1 MCIGLINKGLSW
13 KMFMPLG
20 RLCYAAYLINFNLIK
35 MSISSQR
42 NPTYMSE
49 SEIFL
54 IFLGFLFVTFT
65 LSFVA
70 SLIVEMPFL
79 NLYKLLL
86 VDHSPAAPAAI
97 YKVTIIT

>member
-1 MCIGLINKGLSW
+1 
-13 KMFMPLG
+13 MPLG
-20 RLCYAAYLINFNLIK
+20 RLCYAAYLINFILIK

-42 NPTYMSE
+42 NPTYMRE

-54 IFLGFLFVTFT
+54 IFLGFLFATFT

-79 NLYKLLL
+79 NLDKLLL
-86 VDHSPAAPAAI
+86 VDHSPAAV